1 LLWQGGIDDVPHLS
15 EKTKRELM
23 ESTPTHLRDARSR
36 GIPVLGSGRIF
47 TVDEDSLKITP
58 FKIPDHWPRIAGMD
72 FGWDH
77 PTAAAWGAWDRDSDV
92 VYIYDLYKLS
102 EATPVIHAAAIT
114 KRGKWIP
121 MAWPHDGLQH
131 DKGSGYALA
140 DQYRKL
146 GVNMHKEKAS
156 HPPAKGQSEGEGGN
170 GVEAGV
176 MEMLDR
182 MQTGRL
188 KVFMHLDGFFEEY
201 RLYHRKDGKIV
212 KEFDDALSAVRYLI
226 MMLRH
231 AKVQPKTNNQSRV
244 NTFTP
249 LDAELGY

>member
-1 LLWQGGIDDVPHLS
+1 
-15 EKTKRELM
+15 
-23 ESTPTHLRDARSR
+23 
-36 GIPVLGSGRIF
+36 
-47 TVDEDSLKITP
+47 
-58 FKIPDHWPRIAGMD
+58 
-72 FGWDH
+72 
-77 PTAAAWGAWDRDSDV
+77 
-92 VYIYDLYKLS
+92 
-102 EATPVIHAAAIT
+102 
-114 KRGKWIP
+114 
-121 MAWPHDGLQH
+121 
-131 DKGSGYALA
+131 
-140 DQYRKL
+140 
-146 GVNMHKEKAS
+146 MHKEKAS